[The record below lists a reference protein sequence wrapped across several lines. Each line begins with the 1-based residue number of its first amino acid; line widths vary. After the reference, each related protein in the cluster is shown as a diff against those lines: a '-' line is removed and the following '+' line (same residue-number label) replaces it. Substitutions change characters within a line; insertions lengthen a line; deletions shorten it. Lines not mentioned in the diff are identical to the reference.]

1 METTS
6 STSDASSPDAP
17 IEPSAAAPTRRPGAD
32 ASSPGR
38 PGPAVAG

>member
-17 IEPSAAAPTRRPGAD
+17 IEPSAAGADPAIRPD
-32 ASSPGR
+32 ASSPGC